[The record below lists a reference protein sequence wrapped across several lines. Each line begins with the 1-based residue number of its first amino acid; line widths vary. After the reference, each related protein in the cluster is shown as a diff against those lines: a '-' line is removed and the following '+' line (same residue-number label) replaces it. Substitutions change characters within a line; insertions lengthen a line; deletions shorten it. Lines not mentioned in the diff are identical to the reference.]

1 MWIRDFIYDFTGD
14 KDYAYGI
21 GKTLTTPMDMSAR
34 MRLPLP
40 TNFNVLAITDDGTV
54 VNRQNLMDYMN
65 PDSLTI

>member
-1 MWIRDFIYDFTGD
+1 
-14 KDYAYGI
+14 
-21 GKTLTTPMDMSAR
+21 MDMSAR

-54 VNRQNLMDYMN
+54 VNRRNLMDYMN